1 MSHTKRK
8 PLFPILLIVCLS
20 FSGCITYDA
29 PPDADPPKNGS
40 NPVLS
45 HDFDY
50 IPDPTPPQVGI
61 PKSEGRFTV
70 TEVVFHTNRQSTH
83 PDLKNPL
90 IPTRFYQPTV
100 PGPRP
105 AVVILPVTRGDYP
118 TKAVAAYLADH
129 GIASLL
135 FMSRSTFT
143 GTAGKDFSMLAAQFH
158 DYVVEVRQ
166 ALDWLVLQPS
176 IDTDRIGLIGM
187 SLGAIVG
194 SLTAGVDP
202 RIRSEVLLLGG
213 GDLPGIIFST
223 NERAFVKM
231 RKRLMEEHQSS
242 PEALK
247 QDAEKTLA
255 AVEPLNYA
263 RRLPP
268 SNILMINAY
277 FDKAIPRFYTL
288 ALWEKIGKPHLV
300 FVPTGHYTAAF
311 FIWYAEAKAY
321 EHFKKTLDRPDS
333 VPPAG
338 ERQASV
344 K

>member
-1 MSHTKRK
+1 MSHSLSKESGKKR
-8 PLFPILLIVCLS
+8 PHWINLIIVVCLY

-29 PPDADPPKNGS
+29 PPNADPPKNRS
-40 NPVLS
+40 NPVPS

-50 IPDPTPPQVGI
+50 TPDPAPPRIGI

-70 TEVVFHTNRQSTH
+70 TEVVFHADHQSAH
-83 PDLKNPL
+83 PDPKNPS
-90 IPTRFYQPTV
+90 IPTQFYQPV
-100 PGPRP
+100 AAGPWP
-105 AVVILPVTRGDYP
+105 AVVILPITRGDYP

-129 GIASLL
+129 GMASLL
-135 FMSRSTFT
+135 FLSRSTFT
-143 GTAGKDFSMLAAQFH
+143 GTAEKDFNTLAAQFH
-158 DYVVEVRQ
+158 DYVVEIRQ
-166 ALDWLVLQPS
+166 ALDWLVQQPS
-176 IDTDRIGLIGM
+176 IDADRIGLLGM
-187 SLGAIVG
+187 SLGAVVG

-223 NERAFVKM
+223 RERSFVKM
-231 RKRLMEEHQSS
+231 RRRLMNERRVS

-255 AVEPLNYA
+255 TVEPLNYA
-263 RRLPP
+263 YRLPP

-277 FDKAIPRFYTL
+277 FDQAIPRPFTF

-300 FVPTGHYTAAF
+300 FVPTGHYTAVLF
-311 FIWYAEAKAY
+311 LWYAEAQAY
-321 EHFKKTLDRPDS
+321 EHLKKTMN
-333 VPPAG
+333 
-338 ERQASV
+338 V